1 MFFLFTRILYILVI
15 IEVTEIFVQFQCL
28 ISYQNDRFPQRVL
41 AFSRL
46 SWKFQP
52 LQKGS
57 DICIQLTKNQRNSK
71 CSKLWGCC
79 GTGTSLLR
87 EQFQQIFLLQTEM
100 DPLVH
105 RSWLLIVLWGYAL
118 HLSIYSHQIVV
129 LFQLILTRSVVLSLR
144 KYPCSF
150 KEAMRGFVFSF
161 TLDMSVI
168 FSLAWNFV
176 FKSPSHL

>member
-1 MFFLFTRILYILVI
+1 MLDFVSKRPVSAESVGFEQAKLVI
-15 IEVTEIFVQFQCL
+15 
-28 ISYQNDRFPQRVL
+28 P
-41 AFSRL
+41 AFT
-46 SWKFQP
+46 
-52 LQKGS
+52 KGKWHLHPV
-57 DICIQLTKNQRNSK
+57 DKKPENSK
-71 CSKLWGCC
+71 CSKLRGCC

-129 LFQLILTRSVVLSLR
+129 LFLLILTRSVVLSLR